1 MNTFWRYLSQ
11 THIKKGEARKSFNFF
26 ATSFANFHSL
36 RRTYI
41 EYGSR
46 FFLKITKL
54 FRNVFLFWYD
64 IKLIKNINKYY
75 SNSTNKN
82 LT

>member
-46 FFLKITKL
+46 FFFENNKIIQKC
-54 FRNVFLFWYD
+54 FSFLV
-64 IKLIKNINKYY
+64 
-75 SNSTNKN
+75 
-82 LT
+82 